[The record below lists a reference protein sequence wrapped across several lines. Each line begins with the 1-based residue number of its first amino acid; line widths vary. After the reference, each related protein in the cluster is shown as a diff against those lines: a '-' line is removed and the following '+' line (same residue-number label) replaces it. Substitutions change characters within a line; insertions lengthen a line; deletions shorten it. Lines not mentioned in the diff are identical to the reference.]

1 MGDLDLG
8 PMLHALGL
16 DQWHAVPYRNHYVT
30 SAEDPEIAPL
40 VTEGLMV
47 EVPAPAFLPPGSR
60 VFLATDAGKRAA
72 LAEHKRRYPPPP
84 KARARYLHWLDIAD
98 VCDVKFG
105 EYLRRRMY
113 AQGSG
118 PG

>member
-1 MGDLDLG
+1 MDAL
-8 PMLHALGL
+8 LHALGL
-16 DQWHAVPYRNHYVT
+16 DERRSVPWRNYYT
-30 SAEDPEIAPL
+30 TDDYDPEIVSL
-40 VTEGLMV
+40 VSDGLMI
-47 EVPAPAFLPPGSR
+47 EVPAPAFLPEGSR
-60 VFLATDAGKRAA
+60 VFIATDAGKRAA
-72 LAEHKRRYPPPP
+72 LAEHKRRYPPPS

-98 VCDVKFG
+98 CCDVKFG